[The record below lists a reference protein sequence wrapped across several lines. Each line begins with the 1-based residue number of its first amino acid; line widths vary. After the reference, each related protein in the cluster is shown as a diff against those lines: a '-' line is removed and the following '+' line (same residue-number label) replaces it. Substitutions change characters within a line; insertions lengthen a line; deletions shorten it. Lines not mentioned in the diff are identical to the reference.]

1 MRIED
6 LLDEYKAALNEA
18 PLGDFD
24 ALLAAEA
31 ARQRRRRIVLPLF
44 AAAAAAICMV
54 LALPR
59 PVAPP
64 QTPPAP
70 AQAPAQAPL
79 PVLAAAAPEPAPET
93 ARPIRKSSARL
104 KPIPADRPALEDPP
118 FIPLAQ
124 SRLLPQSDVMQ
135 VLRVSVSSDRL
146 AALGI
151 ATPTAYNAEG
161 NSQVAAELLLGD
173 DGLVRAVRVLR

>member
-1 MRIED
+1 MRIQD
-6 LLDEYKAALNEA
+6 LLDEYKASLPGA

-24 ALLAAEA
+24 VLLAAET
-31 ARQRRRRIVLPLF
+31 ARRRQRRIVLPIFF
-44 AAAAAAICMV
+44 AAAAALCIV

-59 PVAPP
+59 PLAPV
-64 QTPPAP
+64 QVVPAP
-70 AQAPAQAPL
+70 APAPL
-79 PVLAAAAPEPAPET
+79 PSLAVATTPELP
-93 ARPIRKSSARL
+93 RPIRKSQSRP
-104 KPIPADRPALEDPP
+104 KRIPAELPEIEYRQ

-151 ATPTAYNAEG
+151 ATSSAYDAEG
-161 NSQVAAELLLGD
+161 NNQVAAELLLGD